1 VWRRWC
7 RLLLG
12 VLAAV
17 LVLSLPVSADAAGA
31 PITIGA
37 NTLEEASQ
45 AAVAVD
51 SSGTAYIAWLAP
63 STPSDTEMDFCKLAP
78 GASSCAPVGLPSPT
92 SAQFFDPPSV
102 LLEGGDVYVFE
113 DVDGATN
120 ADLNGIDEFVSTDGG
135 ATFTLTANAV
145 SFLPDGEGTVNPVIP
160 LPGSNIGVGAVVP
173 VGNPEFQANSLT
185 SPLDYSNA
193 TTASSPVAT
202 LNPSAP
208 AYDVGNLSGQF
219 ASQLTGT
226 MGVLGVFRIIETGPC
241 PASGGLVYAYAPLSA
256 STTAGELSTT
266 TGAAGSPWTALAGVD
281 CNTDTP
287 AVAGGPKGLGL
298 LENNDTKETTQYR
311 AFLPPSTFGP
321 PVTVSAQES
330 SNPSLS
336 QDGTGGIYATMINDA
351 GLQLAY
357 SSTGGASWSGPKTLI
372 SNNGG
377 LLNIDSAASSV
388 SATGHGWTAYAANG
402 KEYAQ
407 PFDKADALP
416 PPPVNTKPPVIK
428 GTAKAGKKL
437 SCSEGSWTNSPTGYS
452 YQWNRDGTPLAGA
465 TGSTYTVTILDEG
478 TALTC
483 TVTASNPGGETSATS
498 KGLKIPVPFVE
509 KCPAATGGIS
519 GETLGLIRLGMTRT
533 QAHHEYTRSSDRGKQ
548 YEDFFCLTPIGVRV
562 GYGSPKLLR
571 ILTKSER
578 KQLENRVVWAS
589 TSNPHYALDG
599 VRPGE
604 SLADASVRLHTE
616 APFHIGL
623 NYWYLARK
631 SNLTAVLKVRHGTV
645 EEIGIADNSLTKT
658 RVTQRVLMNSFF

>member
-1 VWRRWC
+1 MWRRWC

-256 STTAGELSTT
+256 STTAGLQHRHPSRRGRAE
-266 TGAAGSPWTALAGVD
+266 GARPAREQRHQGDDPIPCFPAAVDIRAAGDGVGAGIEQPV
-281 CNTDTP
+281 
-287 AVAGGPKGLGL
+287 AVAGRYGWDLRDDDQRRGPAA
-298 LENNDTKETTQYR
+298 R
-311 AFLPPSTFGP
+311 
-321 PVTVSAQES
+321 
-330 SNPSLS
+330 
-336 QDGTGGIYATMINDA
+336 
-351 GLQLAY
+351 LQLNR
-357 SSTGGASWSGPKTLI
+357 GRELERPE
-372 SNNGG
+372 
-377 LLNIDSAASSV
+377 D
-388 SATGHGWTAYAANG
+388 
-402 KEYAQ
+402 
-407 PFDKADALP
+407 AD
-416 PPPVNTKPPVIK
+416 
-428 GTAKAGKKL
+428 
-437 SCSEGSWTNSPTGYS
+437 
-452 YQWNRDGTPLAGA
+452 Q
-465 TGSTYTVTILDEG
+465 
-478 TALTC
+478 
-483 TVTASNPGGETSATS
+483 
-498 KGLKIPVPFVE
+498 
-509 KCPAATGGIS
+509 
-519 GETLGLIRLGMTRT
+519 
-533 QAHHEYTRSSDRGKQ
+533 Q
-548 YEDFFCLTPIGVRV
+548 
-562 GYGSPKLLR
+562 
-571 ILTKSER
+571 
-578 KQLENRVVWAS
+578 
-589 TSNPHYALDG
+589 
-599 VRPGE
+599 
-604 SLADASVRLHTE
+604 
-616 APFHIGL
+616 
-623 NYWYLARK
+623 
-631 SNLTAVLKVRHGTV
+631 
-645 EEIGIADNSLTKT
+645 
-658 RVTQRVLMNSFF
+658 